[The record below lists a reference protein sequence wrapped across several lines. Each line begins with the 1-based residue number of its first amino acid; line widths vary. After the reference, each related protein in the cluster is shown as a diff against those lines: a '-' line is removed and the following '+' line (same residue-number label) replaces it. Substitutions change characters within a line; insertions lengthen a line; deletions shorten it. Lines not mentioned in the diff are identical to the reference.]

1 MPIST
6 LYSILNKLKNSK
18 ELNHANINILDDSL
32 GLNQYE
38 RDWIKANIKP
48 PQYPTNISK
57 LDDKLSNI
65 FGFKNRKRDIKLY
78 LKDYMKYSYKKGSS
92 MLKTGANEN
101 NLILQSIFSSRVLL
115 DITQGKYIFN
125 IDEASF

>member
-57 LDDKLSNI
+57 LDDTLSNI

>member
-1 MPIST
+1 M
-6 LYSILNKLKNSK
+6 YSILNKLKNSK

-48 PQYPTNISK
+48 PQYPTNVSK
-57 LDDKLSNI
+57 LDDKLLNI
-65 FGFKNRKRDIKLY
+65 FGFKNKKRDIKLY

-92 MLKTGANEN
+92 MLKTGANKN